1 MRVYKNIQLAVG
13 ASLLMSTSICI
24 SSPAVAQEQSANL
37 WDTFKSNVST
47 TWDSDKYELYVPAV
61 TWHNRAMYDKKKTD
75 EYNERPWG
83 FGLGKYRYD
92 EDNDWHAIYAMAF
105 KDSHNDWEPIG
116 GYAFQKMWIPGDID
130 GFRMGAGFTLSV
142 TARKDMYYIPIP
154 APLPLVSVEYDKLS
168 LQATYIP
175 GTYNNGNVLFAWLRW
190 QW

>member
-1 MRVYKNIQLAVG
+1 MSVYKNSQWVIG
-13 ASLLMSTSICI
+13 ASLLMGASICM
-24 SSPAVAQEQSANL
+24 SSPAFSQNQTPNL
-37 WDTFKSNVST
+37 WDKFKGNVST
-47 TWDSDKYELYVPAV
+47 TWDSDQYELYVPAV

-83 FGLGKYRYD
+83 IGFGKYRYD
-92 EDNDWHAIYAMAF
+92 EDDDWHAIYAMAF

-116 GYAFQKMWIPGDID
+116 GYAFQKMWIPGERD

>member
-13 ASLLMSTSICI
+13 ASLLMSASTCI

-83 FGLGKYRYD
+83 LGFGKYRYD

-116 GYAFQKMWIPGDID
+116 GYAFQKCGSQ
-130 GFRMGAGFTLSV
+130 GTLMV
-142 TARKDMYYIPIP
+142 
-154 APLPLVSVEYDKLS
+154 
-168 LQATYIP
+168 
-175 GTYNNGNVLFAWLRW
+175 FAWELASL
-190 QW
+190 

>member
-1 MRVYKNIQLAVG
+1 
-13 ASLLMSTSICI
+13 MSASICI

-83 FGLGKYRYD
+83 LGFGKYRYD

-116 GYAFQKMWIPGDID
+116 GYAFQIMWIPGDID